1 MPAGGMR
8 RSVRRAAPACGL
20 REGAPPMRLGA
31 AMQQVVVSRVRRFL
45 RLHDAWY
52 GFEYAVLFAAIA
64 GLLVLSASLYTRE
77 TMRLMRELHCALAPS
92 CTVRIEIST
101 RPPPLPGEPAAEPA
115 VSQTVA
121 FPIQEPETP

>member
-1 MPAGGMR
+1 MQ
-8 RSVRRAAPACGL
+8 
-20 REGAPPMRLGA
+20 GA
-31 AMQQVVVSRVRRFL
+31 VVSRVRRFL
-45 RLHDAWY
+45 RVHDAWY

-77 TMRLMRELHCALAPS
+77 TMRLIRELRCQLSPS

-101 RPPPLPGEPAAEPA
+101 RPPALPSAAAAEPA
-115 VSQTVA
+115 VPQTVA